1 MKRNSIV
8 EKIVIFCFLVAALAL
23 VSSGAA
29 LAADQ
34 PKGKA
39 QSGFSFAIYG
49 DSRSMMYLPYKL
61 DQREEAT
68 KLLVD
73 MFNLVLPEK
82 VSEEVVKRDVKLI
95 YDPATGELLQ
105 IVMPFMT
112 RSEVM
117 TSDGGPGLGHR
128 SFGRGRETAP
138 RRAPDDVPA
147 AWRRVGRPGGRERGP
162 ERAGQVYSQYAGT
175 WSGGAS
181 RGRRP
186 PRTRTGSWCRRMC

>member
-39 QSGFSFAIYG
+39 QSGFSFAVYG
-49 DSRSMMYLPYKL
+49 DSRSMMYLPNKA

-95 YDPATGELLQ
+95 YDPATGELVQ

-117 TSDGGPGLGHR
+117 TLTVDQGWVTEASVEDVKLLPGVRRTMFRLHW
-128 SFGRGRETAP
+128 RG
-138 RRAPDDVPA
+138 
-147 AWRRVGRPGGRERGP
+147 VGRSGGRERGP
-162 ERAGQVYSQYAGT
+162 ERAGQVYSQ
-175 WSGGAS
+175 
-181 RGRRP
+181 
-186 PRTRTGSWCRRMC
+186 